1 MAENLFSLVRELVN
15 RVRDLSN
22 DVADATEELE
32 SFQEFIDEAD
42 KVAEAEEDN
51 NRRDG
56 IKSSVKQLR
65 EATFRIKDIIDEYM
79 IFCEERQPDDPRCV
93 ALLCEAVDYIKT
105 HIFRLQIAFKIQ
117 VVMSL
122 ARAER
127 RDFQRQFP
135 LDQRPNSSTGNQ
147 NVTRHNLRMASRFI
161 EEDEVVGF
169 EGPTE
174 KLIGWLI
181 EGRPERT
188 VISVVGMAGVGKTT
202 LAKQV
207 FDNKKVVAHFEC
219 HAWIT
224 VSQSYTVE
232 ELMRNMLQMFYR
244 EKMEATHRDISTM
257 DQLSLV
263 NELRNYLQKKR
274 YVVLFDDVWNPQFW
288 DEIKFSVIDNKNGS
302 RILITTRNK
311 DVAEFCRRSS
321 FIRVH
326 ELQPLSDEKSFELFC
341 QKAFQYDFDGYCP
354 SELKDVCH
362 EIVRKCHGLP
372 LAIVSIGGLLS
383 SKERIAL
390 QWKMFSENLSKEME
404 KNLIGVS
411 KILSLSYDDLP
422 YNLKS
427 CLLYLGMYP
436 EDYEVKSDRLIRQWI
451 AEGFVKHERDKIL
464 VEVAQEYLAELI
476 RRNLVQVSLF
486 SIDGKFKR
494 CRVHGSLHNM
504 ILRKIKDTGFSQYID
519 EHDQILLSGMFR
531 RLTIAM
537 GSNDLM
543 ESIERSRIRSILII
557 TDKRL
562 SEHFISRILA
572 EQMPLKVLDF
582 EGARLYHVPENLG
595 NLIHL
600 KYLSFRNTQVQSLPK
615 SIGKLQNLET
625 LDVRQTRVFE
635 LPMEISKLRKLQHL
649 LADFISSIQL
659 KDSLGGMTSLQK
671 IPSLRMDDDGVVIRE
686 LEKLKQLRGLS
697 ITNFKGHHGSTLS
710 SSINEMKL
718 LEKLHI
724 DTIDN
729 NEVIDLHFMSSRSAL
744 RKLCL
749 NGNLNRLPD
758 WIPRLQHLVKLSL
771 LCSYLTTDPLDSLK
785 DMPSLLFLSISH
797 RAYEGK
803 ILHFQDG
810 GFIKL
815 KELELKYLYKLNSV
829 VIDRGALHSLAKLQ
843 LSEIPQLKEVPSG
856 IQHLRNLEVLD
867 IWIMPTEFEQ
877 SIAQNGGKEHPIIR
891 HVPRVRIIS
900 RVGAEVLEIL
910 HRTETTKRPT
920 LEMKGVFSFLFL
932 WNDILGHYSFP

>member
-274 YVVLFDDVWNPQFW
+274 
-288 DEIKFSVIDNKNGS
+288 
-302 RILITTRNK
+302 
-311 DVAEFCRRSS
+311 
-321 FIRVH
+321 
-326 ELQPLSDEKSFELFC
+326 
-341 QKAFQYDFDGYCP
+341 
-354 SELKDVCH
+354 
-362 EIVRKCHGLP
+362 
-372 LAIVSIGGLLS
+372 
-383 SKERIAL
+383 
-390 QWKMFSENLSKEME
+390 
-404 KNLIGVS
+404 
-411 KILSLSYDDLP
+411 
-422 YNLKS
+422 
-427 CLLYLGMYP
+427 
-436 EDYEVKSDRLIRQWI
+436 
-451 AEGFVKHERDKIL
+451 
-464 VEVAQEYLAELI
+464 
-476 RRNLVQVSLF
+476 
-486 SIDGKFKR
+486 
-494 CRVHGSLHNM
+494 
-504 ILRKIKDTGFSQYID
+504 
-519 EHDQILLSGMFR
+519 
-531 RLTIAM
+531 
-537 GSNDLM
+537 
-543 ESIERSRIRSILII
+543 
-557 TDKRL
+557 
-562 SEHFISRILA
+562 
-572 EQMPLKVLDF
+572 
-582 EGARLYHVPENLG
+582 
-595 NLIHL
+595 
-600 KYLSFRNTQVQSLPK
+600 
-615 SIGKLQNLET
+615 
-625 LDVRQTRVFE
+625 
-635 LPMEISKLRKLQHL
+635 
-649 LADFISSIQL
+649 
-659 KDSLGGMTSLQK
+659 
-671 IPSLRMDDDGVVIRE
+671 
-686 LEKLKQLRGLS
+686 
-697 ITNFKGHHGSTLS
+697 NF
-710 SSINEMKL
+710 
-718 LEKLHI
+718 
-724 DTIDN
+724 
-729 NEVIDLHFMSSRSAL
+729 
-744 RKLCL
+744 
-749 NGNLNRLPD
+749 
-758 WIPRLQHLVKLSL
+758 
-771 LCSYLTTDPLDSLK
+771 
-785 DMPSLLFLSISH
+785 
-797 RAYEGK
+797 
-803 ILHFQDG
+803 
-810 GFIKL
+810 
-815 KELELKYLYKLNSV
+815 
-829 VIDRGALHSLAKLQ
+829 
-843 LSEIPQLKEVPSG
+843 
-856 IQHLRNLEVLD
+856 
-867 IWIMPTEFEQ
+867 
-877 SIAQNGGKEHPIIR
+877 
-891 HVPRVRIIS
+891 
-900 RVGAEVLEIL
+900 
-910 HRTETTKRPT
+910 
-920 LEMKGVFSFLFL
+920 
-932 WNDILGHYSFP
+932 